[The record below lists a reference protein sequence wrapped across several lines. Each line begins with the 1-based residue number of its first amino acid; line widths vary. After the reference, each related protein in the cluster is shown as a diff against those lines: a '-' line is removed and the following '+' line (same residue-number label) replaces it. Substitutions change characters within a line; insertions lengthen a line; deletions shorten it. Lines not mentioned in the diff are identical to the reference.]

1 MMQTENIDQDWKV
14 WVDHNLQRGCNAMQ
28 ICTTLLKNGFGLSD
42 VETMM
47 GRHFPKVSSMEV
59 AQQRSAAAEPMDYH
73 KLSKTRITR
82 TDSGEQVA
90 KIVTDKAQIFTLN
103 NFLTQEEC
111 EKVIQ
116 ISETLLK
123 PSAIKGSNRDDFFR
137 TSETCYLNLLGDECI
152 KQIDD
157 KIAYML
163 GIRASYSEG
172 IQAQKYSVGQGFK
185 AHTDYFDPN
194 TTLFEKHDVKLG
206 QRTWTF
212 MVYLS
217 DVEEGGETY
226 FPRIDKIFYPQRGQ
240 AIIWNNLYEDGSP
253 NRDTLHQSM
262 SVIKGTKFIITKWF
276 RDKGFG
282 PVFC

>member
-1 MMQTENIDQDWKV
+1 
-14 WVDHNLQRGCNAMQ
+14 
-28 ICTTLLKNGFGLSD
+28 LKNGFGLSD
-42 VETMM
+42 VEKMM
-47 GRHFPKVSSMEV
+47 GRYFPKMSSMAL
-59 AQQRSAAAEPMDYH
+59 AQQRSAAAEPMDYQ

-90 KIVTDKAQIFTLN
+90 KIVTDKAQILALD

-111 EKVIQ
+111 EKIIQ
-116 ISETLLK
+116 ISETLLT
-123 PSAIKGSNRDDFFR
+123 PSTITESNGDDFFR
-137 TSETCYLNLLGDECI
+137 TSETCYLNLLGHEFIKEIDE
-152 KQIDD
+152 
-157 KIAYML
+157 KIACML

-172 IQAQKYSVGQGFK
+172 IQPQRYSIGQEFK

-194 TTLFEKHDVKLG
+194 ATSFEKHGARLG

-226 FPRIDKIFYPQRGQ
+226 FPRIDKIFYPKRGQ
-240 AIIWNNLYEDGSP
+240 AIIWNNLHEDGSP
-253 NRDTLHQSM
+253 NHDTLHQSM
-262 SVIKGTKFIITKWF
+262 PVIKGTKIIITKWF
-276 RDKGFG
+276 RDKGIG